1 MKNDQLYS
9 ASRGLAQR
17 TPVTRKGQ
25 ATYRRLLQGAQQTFR
40 RRGYQESSV
49 AAICRAARVANG
61 TFYQYFLDK
70 QGIFLEL
77 VSILQQR
84 LGVAIERSISARSGS
99 LSKLLAAHQAFL
111 NCVAENAALY
121 QLFRQAEFVQMQVP
135 RRFYRQLA
143 QHYMQVLQEGAAR
156 GELRVEQPQ
165 AVAYGLLG
173 LQEFLATRW
182 LIWEPQALRRTVV
195 QASIGLIKR
204 GMTAQSEP
212 PERLT
217 VRPRTI
223 PQKLSNG
230 RSPGTRQTLLSAA
243 EPLFGQRG
251 FAATSVAEITRSAGV
266 AQGTFYLYFP
276 SKVAIFA
283 QLVREIN
290 RKLIREIRGATAGL
304 SRRAEIECA
313 GFAGFFRF
321 IRRHRAAYRIV
332 REAEFV
338 DEEAG
343 QGYYRRIAAGYVK
356 GLRGAME
363 VGQLR
368 RIEPEPLA
376 YCLMGLGHFAG
387 LKWLVWEDLDEL
399 PPEIFRELMRL
410 ILEGVEARS

>member
-1 MKNDQLYS
+1 MKNDQFYS
-9 ASRGLAQR
+9 AAPGLAQR
-17 TPVTRKGQ
+17 APVTRKGR

-40 RRGYQESSV
+40 HHGYQQSSV

-70 QGIFLEL
+70 EGIFLQL
-77 VSILQQR
+77 VAILQRR
-84 LGVAIERSISARSGS
+84 LILASERAISGQSGS
-99 LSKLLAAHQAFL
+99 LAKLLATHQAFL
-111 NCVAENAALY
+111 TCVAENTTLY
-121 QLFRQAEFVQMQVP
+121 QLFREAEFVQMQVP
-135 RRFYRQLA
+135 RSFYRQLA
-143 QHYMQVLQEGAAR
+143 ECYMQVLAEGAKR
-156 GELRVEQPQ
+156 GELRVQQPQ
-165 AVAYGLLG
+165 AVAYALLG

-195 QASIGLIKR
+195 QTSIGLITQ
-204 GMTAQSEP
+204 GLAAQPEP

-217 VRPRTI
+217 VRPRTV
-223 PQKLSNG
+223 PEKLSTN
-230 RSPGTRQTLLSAA
+230 RPLGTRQILLGAA
-243 EPLFGQRG
+243 ESLFGERG
-251 FAATSVAEITRSAGV
+251 FAATSVAEITRNAGV

-290 RKLIREIRGATAGL
+290 RKLIREIRQATAGL

-313 GFAGFFRF
+313 GFDSFFHF

-356 GLRGAME
+356 GLRRAME
-363 VGQLR
+363 AGQLR
-368 RIEPEPLA
+368 RAEPEPLA

-410 ILEGVEARS
+410 ILEGVKARS